1 MMTYNLNAPMTYAA
15 FKDMPTDLQRR
26 YLDKLR
32 NGCGF
37 TDVMLGEMFNLH
49 YTSVL
54 NLRRK
59 LNVGVKVPKM
69 RGEQAEQRAAAFR
82 KFLGTESDPYDD
94 TQICDDIEDLPD
106 EPCESPDP
114 VEDTEDLTDMERAVE
129 AFYDEAMQE
138 PEPLTLSDL
147 NATFRGEFDPIRFVD
162 WMTKLPMPEGKVTI
176 RIEVT
181 GA

>member
-1 MMTYNLNAPMTYAA
+1 MMNYNLNSPMTYDA
-15 FKDMPTDLQRR
+15 FKAMPTDLQRR

-32 NGCGF
+32 NGCGY
-37 TDVMLGEMFNLH
+37 TDVMIGEMFNIH

-59 LNVGVKVPKM
+59 LNVGGKVPKM
-69 RGEQAEQRAAAFR
+69 WGEQAEQRAAAFR
-82 KFLGTESDPYDD
+82 KFLGAEADPYDD

-106 EPCESPDP
+106 EPCESPNP

-129 AFYDEAMQE
+129 AFYDEAMPE

-162 WMTKLPMPEGKVTI
+162 WMAKLPMPEGKVTI

-181 GA
+181 GT